1 MQIKNSK
8 EYKTIQKTNT
18 KSVYKIIQICFLI
31 GSLKRKTPD
40 LLLQGKSRV
49 NPQVLNDTSG

>member
-1 MQIKNSK
+1 MQIENSK

-18 KSVYKIIQICFLI
+18 KNVYKIIQICFLI
-31 GSLKRKTPD
+31 GSLKSKTPD